1 LRCPRP
7 EDQYHL
13 DEVFL
18 TIKGRTLLALAGGGS
33 GGKIFDILAR
43 ATPESNAQ
51 METKRERLGI
61 TMLMGK
67 LIE

>member
-7 EDQYHL
+7 EDENHL

-33 GGKIFDILAR
+33 GGNIFAIRAR
-43 ATPESNAQ
+43 ATPESNVQ
-51 METKRERLGI
+51 METKRARRGI
-61 TMLMGK
+61 TMMMGK